1 MASPSGKKKNKSRKP
16 AAPRKKSGF
25 GYLFWG
31 AATGITLLSL
41 LGILLLP
48 PKEQPADTSSETYT
62 QKTAQSVQP
71 SPDSGK
77 PLPVADSKF
86 TYEEKVGTGFEQRVW
101 EADMAILNVLDR
113 MGKDKGHILRNRME
127 NRFFYG
133 TPYNFQELHIYTA
146 DRQEQFIQHLKQVL
160 DSFVANATVQP
171 KDPERQKWAISI
183 SGHTTHVLHLDIQ
196 KPDRQAGKGSLVII
210 IDDLGECLDFAHK
223 LAELDFPVT
232 YSILPYLPQTTQ
244 IAQFASEKGYEVML
258 HMPMEPDTYHRG
270 VEPGPGA
277 LFVDMTPREVR
288 HQLIHSLEQVPQ
300 ATGMNNHMGSAF
312 TRHYQGMQVVFEE
325 LEKRDMFFLDS
336 VTTPDSVAPHL
347 ARETGLD
354 FMQRHVFLDNVRS
367 REAITYQLQKA
378 EQMASRHGMAVAIG
392 HPYPETLEALQ
403 QWSKNR
409 DSRIIMASVDD
420 LLLQQRIRAVSS
432 SRNGRTASANQMRSY

>member
-1 MASPSGKKKNKSRKP
+1 L
-16 AAPRKKSGF
+16 
-25 GYLFWG
+25 GYFFWG
-31 AATGITLLSL
+31 AATVITLVSL

-48 PKEQPADTSSETYT
+48 PKKQSADTSSETLA
-62 QKTAQSVQP
+62 QKKEQVTHTSSDPGKTLTAT
-71 SPDSGK
+71 DR
-77 PLPVADSKF
+77 KF

-113 MGKDKGHILRNRME
+113 MGKDQGHILRNRVD

-133 TPYNFQELHIYTA
+133 TPFNFQEMFIYTD
-146 DRQEQFIQHLKQVL
+146 DRQKQFIRQLEKVL
-160 DSFVANATVQP
+160 DSFVANAEIKPQDP
-171 KDPERQKWAISI
+171 KRQKWAINI
-183 SGHTTHVLHLDIQ
+183 SGHTTHVLHLGIQ
-196 KPDRQAGKGSLVII
+196 KPDRQKGSGSLVII
-210 IDDLGECLDFAHK
+210 IDDLGECLEFARK
-223 LAELDFPVT
+223 LAELNFPVT
-232 YSILPYLPQTTQ
+232 YSILPYLHKTEEV
-244 IAQFASEKGYEVML
+244 AEFASKKDFEVML

-277 LFVDMTPREVR
+277 LFVDMTPREIR
-288 HQLIHSLEQVPQ
+288 RQLVHSLEQVPQ

-312 TRHYQGMQVVFEE
+312 TRHYEGMQVVFEE

-336 VTTPDSVAPHL
+336 VTTPDSVARRL

-367 REAITYQLQKA
+367 IQAITYQLQKA
-378 EQMASRHGMAVAIG
+378 EQLASRHGMAVAIG

-409 DSRIIMASVDD
+409 DAKINMASVDE

-432 SRNGRTASANQMRSY
+432 SSDGHTASAD

>member
-1 MASPSGKKKNKSRKP
+1 MR
-16 AAPRKKSGF
+16 
-25 GYLFWG
+25 YLFWG
-31 AATGITLLSL
+31 AAAGITLLSL
-41 LGILLLP
+41 LGILMLP
-48 PKEQPADTSSETYT
+48 PKEQPADTIETYA
-62 QKTAQSVQP
+62 QKETQSVHP
-71 SPDSGK
+71 PPDPGK
-77 PLPVADSKF
+77 PLSAADSKF

-133 TPYNFQELHIYTA
+133 TPYNFQDMHIYTA
-146 DRQEQFIQHLKQVL
+146 DRQEQFIHKLKQVL
-160 DSFVANATVQP
+160 DSFVANAAVEPQEF
-171 KDPERQKWAISI
+171 KDQKWVISI
-183 SGHTTHVLHLDIQ
+183 SGHPTHVLHLGIK
-196 KPDRQAGKGSLVII
+196 KPDRQAGRGSLVII
-210 IDDLGECLDFAHK
+210 IDDLGECLDFARK

-232 YSILPYLPQTTQ
+232 YSVLPYLPQTYEV
-244 IAQFASEKGYEVML
+244 AQFASEKGYEVML
-258 HMPMEPDTYHRG
+258 HMPMEPETYHRG

-277 LFVDMTPREVR
+277 LFVDMTPGEVR
-288 HQLIHSLEQVPQ
+288 RQLVHSLEQVPQ
-300 ATGMNNHMGSAF
+300 ATGVNNHMGSAF
-312 TRHYQGMQVVFEE
+312 TRYYQGMQAVFEE

-409 DSRIIMASVDD
+409 DSKIYMASVDD

-432 SRNGRTASANQMRSY
+432 SRKGRTASAD